1 MTGSQNFTLTPGK
14 TVGGSLKRRQL
25 LSKSSMK
32 TNNYGHDDEMRGMG
46 MSSPSQGTFNKR
58 ANSQMGNVAPRRRI
72 MGGANV
78 YATPTKNGLRNS
90 MQAP

>member
-32 TNNYGHDDEMRGMG
+32 TNNYGQDDEMRGMG
-46 MSSPSQGTFNKR
+46 MSSPS
-58 ANSQMGNVAPRRRI
+58 
-72 MGGANV
+72 
-78 YATPTKNGLRNS
+78 
-90 MQAP
+90 